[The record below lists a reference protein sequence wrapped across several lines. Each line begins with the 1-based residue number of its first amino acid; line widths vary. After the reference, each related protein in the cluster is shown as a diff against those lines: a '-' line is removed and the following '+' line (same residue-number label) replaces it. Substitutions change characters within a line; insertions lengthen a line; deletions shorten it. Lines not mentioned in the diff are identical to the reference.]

1 MTIPVGAAS
10 DARAR
15 LSGKWESR
23 VGRTYGVRLAPGVDE
38 RKLRLSVLWDV
49 TEKEKELG
57 RSLNANPPHTADELV
72 ARARRLGAGD
82 MFMQLGPGEAD
93 QIAREGK
100 IPKHASW
107 AQRIAA
113 GDTAADTLLN
123 LAGLASFAADQKALD
138 DRVRGLVSR

>member
-1 MTIPVGAAS
+1 
-10 DARAR
+10 
-15 LSGKWESR
+15 
-23 VGRTYGVRLAPGVDE
+23 
-38 RKLRLSVLWDV
+38 
-49 TEKEKELG
+49 
-57 RSLNANPPHTADELV
+57 
-72 ARARRLGAGD
+72 
-82 MFMQLGPGEAD
+82 MQLGPGEPD

-138 DRVRGLVSR
+138 DRVRGLVAG